1 MKLKNI
7 ISMALAALLI
17 CTLSVSAFAKSGANV
32 KTGAWEINR
41 NPFSEKK
48 NAQAQAAID
57 KAMENMTGAE
67 YEVVAVLGTQTVAGM
82 NACILCKVTPVVPDA
97 ASQWALVYLYKDLEG
112 KMEITRVV
120 DLTTAPEDGAVGGWT
135 SNQGDEALEADAN
148 AALASA
154 LEVLAGADYE
164 VIAVL
169 GSQVVE
175 GMNYRLLCRVTP
187 VVPDAE
193 GAFCLVTVYQDLDGN
208 AEITEVT
215 DLDIAGDVSES
226 AEQ

>member
-32 KTGAWEINR
+32 KTGAWEINQ

-112 KMEITRVV
+112 KTEITRVV
-120 DLTTAPEDGAVGGWT
+120 DLTTAPKG
-135 SNQGDEALEADAN
+135 
-148 AALASA
+148 
-154 LEVLAGADYE
+154 
-164 VIAVL
+164 
-169 GSQVVE
+169 
-175 GMNYRLLCRVTP
+175 
-187 VVPDAE
+187 
-193 GAFCLVTVYQDLDGN
+193 
-208 AEITEVT
+208 
-215 DLDIAGDVSES
+215 
-226 AEQ
+226 